1 MTATVPSLACQQRS
15 EEFQRKALPLPGSVP
30 RDNQRPI
37 NVALAHE
44 GKTLRAFLTD
54 LHPHINLTV
63 WQQRARDGHLHI
75 DRHPVRDFDQPVRA
89 GNRVVHTIAQ
99 EVEPDVSVNLRFLYE
114 DDALAV
120 VSKPA
125 PLAIH
130 PCGRYNRN
138 SLLPLLSHV
147 FGPEPWH
154 PVHRL
159 DADTTGLLVL
169 AKSPIAARHLGK
181 QFEARTVKKLYLAR
195 VVGIPQSTH
204 FSCDLQITDSPG
216 KAGKRTAHT
225 TSAGGERLLAPAFT
239 QFEHLATFGN
249 QSLVSAAP
257 SSGRTNQI
265 RVHLAALGL
274 PIVGDDSHATN
285 DEFTSGRTQLCL
297 HAWQLAFRHPADER
311 WVQFEDAS
319 PGFAEDTAGR
329 GHWLCLS

>member
-1 MTATVPSLACQQRS
+1 VAATVPSLACQQRT

-30 RDNQRPI
+30 RDNLRPM

-44 GKTLRAFLTD
+44 GKPLHTFLTD
-54 LHPHINLTV
+54 LHPHIDSTV
-63 WQQRARDGHLHI
+63 WQQRAREGHLHV
-75 DRHPVRDFDQPVRA
+75 DGRPVHDFDQPVRA
-89 GNRVVHTIAQ
+89 GNRVVHTIAK

-114 DDALAV
+114 DDVLAV

-147 FGPEPWH
+147 FGAQKWH

-169 AKSPIAARHLGK
+169 AKTPSAARHLGK

-195 VVGIPQSTH
+195 VIGIPQTKH
-204 FSCDLQITDSPG
+204 FSCDLQISNAPG
-216 KAGKRTAHT
+216 KAGKRSAHEAD
-225 TSAGGERLLAPAFT
+225 AGDGQLRMPAFT
-239 QFEHLATFGN
+239 AFELLATFAEG
-249 QSLVSAAP
+249 SLVSAAP

-274 PIVGDDSHATN
+274 PIVGDDSHATS
-285 DEFTSGRTQLCL
+285 DEFTSGRTNLCL
-297 HAWQLAFRHPADER
+297 HAWQLGFCHPQDER
-311 WVQFEDAS
+311 WLQFEDAA
-319 PGFAEDTAGR
+319 PAFAESNEA
-329 GHWLCLS
+329 LSPE

>member
-1 MTATVPSLACQQRS
+1 VAATIPSLACQQRT

-30 RDNQRPI
+30 RDNQRPM

-44 GKTLRAFLTD
+44 GKPLRTFLTD
-54 LHPHINLTV
+54 FHPHIDIAV
-63 WQQRARDGHLHI
+63 WQQRAHDGHLHV
-75 DRHPVRDFDQPVRA
+75 DGRAVRDFDQPVRA

-120 VSKPA
+120 ISKPA

-147 FGPEPWH
+147 FGNQPWH

-169 AKSPIAARHLGK
+169 AKTPSAARHLGK
-181 QFEARTVKKLYLAR
+181 QLEARTVKKIYLAR
-195 VVGIPQSTH
+195 VVGIPPSKH
-204 FSCDLQITDSPG
+204 FSCDLQITDAPG
-216 KAGKRTAHT
+216 KAGKRTAHEANT
-225 TSAGGERLLAPAFT
+225 VDHQVRMPAFT
-239 QFEHLATFGN
+239 AFERLATFAN
-249 QSLVSAAP
+249 ESLVAAAP

-265 RVHLAALGL
+265 RVHLAAMGF
-274 PIVGDDSHATN
+274 PIVGDDSHATS
-285 DEFTSGRTQLCL
+285 DEFTSGRTTLCL
-297 HAWQLAFRHPADER
+297 HAWQLEFCHPEDER
-311 WVQFEDAS
+311 WLRFEDAA
-319 PGFAEDTAGR
+319 PAFVGR
-329 GHWLCLS
+329 TET

>member
-1 MTATVPSLACQQRS
+1 MAATVPTLACQQRT

-30 RDNQRPI
+30 RDNLRPM

-44 GKTLRAFLTD
+44 GKSLRAFLMD
-54 LHPHINLTV
+54 LHPHIDLTV
-63 WQQRARDGHLHI
+63 WQLRAHEGHLHV
-75 DRHPVRDFDQPVRA
+75 DGRRVYDFDQPVRA

-138 SLLPLLSHV
+138 SLLPLLCHV
-147 FGPEPWH
+147 FGAQPWH

-169 AKSPIAARHLGK
+169 AKTPSAARHLGK

-195 VVGIPQSTH
+195 VVGTPQSTH
-204 FSCDLQITDSPG
+204 FSCDLQITNAPG
-216 KAGKRTAHT
+216 KAGKRTAHDAN
-225 TSAGGERLLAPAFT
+225 SGGGQLLAPAFT
-239 QFEHLATFGN
+239 EFEHLATLVD

-274 PIVGDDSHATN
+274 PIVGDDSHSTSN
-285 DEFTSGRTQLCL
+285 EFTSGRTSLCL
-297 HAWQLAFRHPADER
+297 HAWQLAFRHPADEEML
-311 WVQFEDAS
+311 QFEDSA
-319 PGFAEDTAGR
+319 PAFAENAG
-329 GHWLCLS
+329 